1 MAAQMIEVH
10 CPKCKTLLFKV
21 EGLGS
26 KIEIHCKRCDIL
38 VQWPSL
44 KPEIAPHP
52 VPEKK
57 RRVFE

>member
-1 MAAQMIEVH
+1 MIEIR
-10 CPKCKTLLFKV
+10 CPKCNTLLFKAD
-21 EGLGS
+21 GLGT

-44 KPEIAPHP
+44 KPEIAPRP
-52 VPEKK
+52 VPDKEK